1 MLKNF
6 LTRFQAMLDSV
17 APSPERIAQ
26 REAAALQTACC
37 ALLSEVARLDDA
49 RAEPK
54 RQAVAQAMREQFA
67 LGDALLQPMLDD
79 AFRTENRLTS
89 YFKPATLLNQGFS
102 PARRAQL
109 VEQRWRIAMIDG
121 DIDRYEDHLVR
132 KISDLRYSDLLYVAH
147 ADFILAKNRVQA
159 AAATT

>member
-1 MLKNF
+1 
-6 LTRFQAMLDSV
+6 
-17 APSPERIAQ
+17 
-26 REAAALQTACC
+26 
-37 ALLSEVARLDDA
+37 
-49 RAEPK
+49 
-54 RQAVAQAMREQFA
+54 
-67 LGDALLQPMLDD
+67 MLDD

-132 KISDLRYSDLLYVAH
+132 KFSDLRYVAH
-147 ADFILAKNRVQA
+147 ADFILAKNRVL
-159 AAATT
+159 ATTEIVSG